1 MADGFIAYQDE
12 EHGLGFKVAQIL
24 AKEYALNGKNQRG
37 GLSVSDQ
44 KQPDAIPPKVSPRR
58 DSTSTLASLVSHQ
71 AQFAVLPLEDDR
83 GKYNKLSL
91 EALIDFKDY
100 YIEAEMRGNDNYV
113 LAVPSVSI
121 YELGESAFPSS
132 HKGASHIGA
141 LPRNLEAQ
149 DLLRR
154 RVGVIYAS
162 ADALERC
169 QAALHGYEAQ
179 GIQVQRLA
187 DNEDPYRTV
196 LNKALE
202 GLDQDRMIFTGL
214 DDGDSTVKRLSGMR
228 AANHAKP
235 LIGVLLPR
243 DVATMG
249 RQTSSNGLA
258 DPSSSEYVLLDDH
271 LEGNTKLSERFLVL
285 SRLQE
290 RSRGAKPVIG
300 VIGQQDVWMKKV
312 NKAFKRFLP
321 KSQGNYPE
329 HKFARFLI
337 KLDSRGKGVLDIDE
351 ITNELIRKGL
361 SYTPIVL
368 NKRPERLPVILEVEV
383 PNEEQA
389 RKDFKYIL
397 SKCHLPGRN
406 WNTRLLGGYGTDVKM
421 DVIMPTPS
429 HRWSWKAFTLG
440 AIALTAATA
449 GIFWLLH
456 YFDRLP
462 F

>member
-12 EHGLGFKVAQIL
+12 EHGLGFKVAQRL
-24 AKEYALNGKNQRG
+24 AEKYARREVNLRG
-37 GLSVSDQ
+37 SSPVSDL
-44 KQPDAIPPKVSPRR
+44 KQSDTLPPKVSPRR

-71 AQFAVLPLEDDR
+71 AEFALLPLEDDR

-100 YIEAEMRGNDNYV
+100 YIEAEMRDSDDYV
-113 LAVPSVSI
+113 LAVPSVSV

-149 DLLRR
+149 ELLRR
-154 RVGVIYAS
+154 RVGVVYAS
-162 ADALERC
+162 ADAMERC

-179 GIQVQRLA
+179 GIKVQRLA

-196 LNKALE
+196 LSKALE

-249 RQTSSNGLA
+249 RQISNNGLA
-258 DPSSSEYVLLDDH
+258 DPSSSEYVLLDGH

-312 NKAFKRFLP
+312 NKGFKRFIRDD
-321 KSQGNYPE
+321 KKGE
-329 HKFARFLI
+329 HDFARFLI

-397 SKCHLPGRN
+397 TKCHLPGRN

-440 AIALTAATA
+440 ALALTAATA

-456 YFDRLP
+456 YFDKLP

>member
-12 EHGLGFKVAQIL
+12 EHGLGFKVAQRL
-24 AKEYALNGKNQRG
+24 AEKYARG
-37 GLSVSDQ
+37 EVSLRGASPVSDL
-44 KQPDAIPPKVSPRR
+44 KQADTIPPKVSPRR
-58 DSTSTLASLVSHQ
+58 DSTTTLASLVSHQ
-71 AQFAVLPLEDDR
+71 AEFALLPLEDDR

-100 YIEAEMRGNDNYV
+100 YIEAEMRDSDDYV
-113 LAVPSVSI
+113 LAVPSVSV

-132 HKGASHIGA
+132 HKGASHVGA
-141 LPRNLEAQ
+141 LPRNLETQ

-154 RVGVIYAS
+154 RVGIVYAS
-162 ADALERC
+162 ADAIERC

-179 GIQVQRLA
+179 GIKIQRLA

-196 LNKALE
+196 LQKALE
-202 GLDQDRMIFTGL
+202 GLDQNRMIFTGL
-214 DDGDSTVKRLSGMR
+214 DDGDSTVKRMSGMR

-249 RQTSSNGLA
+249 RQISSNGLA
-258 DPSSSEYVLLDDH
+258 DPGSSEYVLLDGH

-285 SRLQE
+285 SRLKE

-312 NKAFKRFLP
+312 NKGFKRFIRDD
-321 KSQGNYPE
+321 KKGE
-329 HKFARFLI
+329 HDYARFLI

-397 SKCHLPGRN
+397 TKCHLPGRN
-406 WNTRLLGGYGTDVKM
+406 WNTRLLGGYGTDIKM
-421 DVIMPTPS
+421 DAIMPTPS
-429 HRWSWKAFTLG
+429 HRWSWKAFTAG
-440 AIALTAATA
+440 AVILA
-449 GIFWLLH
+449 GLAVGLFTILQH
-456 YFDRLP
+456 FDMLP